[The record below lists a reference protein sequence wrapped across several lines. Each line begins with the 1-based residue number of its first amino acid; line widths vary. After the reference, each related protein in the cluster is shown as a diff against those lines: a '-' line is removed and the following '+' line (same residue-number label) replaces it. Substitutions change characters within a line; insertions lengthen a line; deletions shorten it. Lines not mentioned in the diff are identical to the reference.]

1 MAVIRANVSR
11 RFFSQLVHLF
21 AGKASLTLL
30 KELPLGQY
38 TMEIYR
44 DKIKDY
50 LVAFKANP
58 LIWISAEGEFPG
70 ASLKVSFGLSEP
82 APGLSWLRVSWA
94 ETWRKTVPRPMAR
107 WRLPRT
113 VLFAVAFSVG
123 FSLQISFFCTRY
135 PWGKQRIV
143 KITKSGNFAL

>member
-1 MAVIRANVSR
+1 MAVIRADVSR

-58 LIWISAEGEFPG
+58 LI
-70 ASLKVSFGLSEP
+70 
-82 APGLSWLRVSWA
+82 
-94 ETWRKTVPRPMAR
+94 
-107 WRLPRT
+107 
-113 VLFAVAFSVG
+113 
-123 FSLQISFFCTRY
+123 
-135 PWGKQRIV
+135 
-143 KITKSGNFAL
+143 